1 MKPIDRS
8 EILDLPAYE
17 AIRDAFRT
25 KIIAEKRTR
34 RVAVGPQVT
43 AVFESRETALLQI
56 QEMLRTERITRAAAV
71 QHEIDTY
78 NELVPGDAE
87 LSITVM
93 IEIPDRTEREAFLAR
108 AVGFERHVWLLAGGE
123 QLPARSIDRSAG
135 EEGEAASRTTAVH
148 YMKIALTPA
157 AMAAIRDAGRGGG
170 TSSEIALAVAHP
182 AYAARATLPPATLLT
197 LAEDLQ
203 G

>member
-1 MKPIDRS
+1 MKPIDRA

-17 AIRDAFRT
+17 AVRDAFRS
-25 KIIAEKRTR
+25 KIIAEKKVR
-34 RVAVGPQVT
+34 RVALGPRAT
-43 AVFESRETALLQI
+43 AVFESRETMLLQI

-87 LSITVM
+87 LSVTVM
-93 IEIPDRTEREAFLAR
+93 IEIPDRDERDAFLAR
-108 AVGFERHVWLLAGGE
+108 AVGFEKHVRLVAGGE
-123 QLPARSIDRSAG
+123 RLAAHSIDRSAG
-135 EEGEAASRTTAVH
+135 NTDRTTAVH
-148 YMKIALTPA
+148 YLKIALTPGAVA
-157 AMAAIRDAGRGGG
+157 AVRAAAAGGG
-170 TSSEIALAVAHP
+170 GAPEITLEVDHP
-182 AYAARATLPPATLLT
+182 AYAARTVLARETLLI